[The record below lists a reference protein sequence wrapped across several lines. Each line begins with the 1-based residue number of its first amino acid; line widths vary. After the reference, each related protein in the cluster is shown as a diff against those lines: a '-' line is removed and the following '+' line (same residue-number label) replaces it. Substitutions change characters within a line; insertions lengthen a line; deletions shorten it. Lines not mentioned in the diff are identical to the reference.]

1 MGSALY
7 LKETEARLHHRR
19 GILRLFRL
27 ENGAQLKFLRRS
39 IRFSRQA
46 ELTWFMRYRDYADD
60 LLDSAVLEA
69 FDTDPWELRD
79 ETSFGIAAEHARG
92 ELGETVDR
100 AVKLLES
107 LLPVYE
113 LCRELHRK
121 IAARS
126 DESAEDYAG
135 HLDWLFREH
144 FLKRPAVLTDYT
156 RYLRGLKLRGERP
169 PPPPPATKQNSK
181 PSRSMRNDFA
191 SPPPKFRRSRI
202 RRSCTSSGCS
212 LRNVVWQPSRRKFRS
227 SAAPRCGSWKAPG
240 NNSAFDGFR
249 LIPPHCRLYCSV
261 KHFAIENSYIQGK
274 LHHGNRHDR
283 FSLA

>member
-1 MGSALY
+1 MELPNGNGKKAYPALCDEGESVGSALY

-27 ENGAQLKFLRRS
+27 ENGAQMKFLRRS
-39 IRFSRQA
+39 IRFSRQT
-46 ELTWFMRYRDYADD
+46 ELTWFMKYRDYADD
-60 LLDSAVLEA
+60 LLDSAVLA
-69 FDTDPWELRD
+69 SLDTDPWELRD
-79 ETSFGIAAEHARG
+79 ATTYGIAAEHARG

-156 RYLRGLKLRGERP
+156 RYLRGLKLRGERAAAT
-169 PPPPPATKQNSK
+169 PARDEAKLETIAEYAE
-181 PSRSMRNDFA
+181 R
-191 SPPPKFRRSRI
+191 
-202 RRSCTSSGCS
+202 
-212 LRNVVWQPSRRKFRS
+212 
-227 SAAPRCGSWKAPG
+227 
-240 NNSAFDGFR
+240 FR
-249 LIPPHCRLYCSV
+249 LAATEVPKITDSPELYEFWLLFEECRLAT
-261 KHFAIENSYIQGK
+261 FAPEVPLKRRAPLRQLESAWEQ
-274 LHHGNRHDR
+274 LR
-283 FSLA
+283 F